1 VAPAPDLVAVTAER
15 DSLKATAAE
24 NERTARYWYDQAHKG
39 EPAKPAAEAK
49 AEQVDLL
56 DLITSQGEKGLK
68 DYLKKQGFVSADEVD
83 SKVNEKAAQLTSEA
97 QLIKDYPDLNDAK
110 SEFFLA
116 TAQFYGELKKDGV
129 PERLAMK
136 LAAQQAELAGI
147 RGGKIKTP
155 AQKTA
160 DETATRAEER
170 RVRAAAGA
178 GDHGGHRAN
187 EEADDIPTADEA
199 LAIQRLADA
208 LEIPLDKAT
217 ERYKARAKKGVQ
229 VAMRLAR

>member
-1 VAPAPDLVAVTAER
+1 VAALTAER
-15 DSLKATAAE
+15 DALRGTAAE

-49 AEQVDLL
+49 AEQIDLL
-56 DLITSQGEKGLK
+56 DLITSKGEAGLA
-68 DYLKKQGFVSADEVD
+68 DWIKKQGLVSRDDVAGM
-83 SKVNEKAAQLTSEA
+83 VNEKAAQLTSEA
-97 QLIKDYPDLNDAK
+97 QLIKDYPDLSDAK
-110 SEFFLA
+110 SEFFQA

-129 PERLAMK
+129 PERMAMK

-160 DETATRAEER
+160 DETATRTEER
-170 RVRAAAGA
+170 RARAAAGA
-178 GDHGGHRAN
+178 GDHGRHPAG
-187 EEADDIPTADEA
+187 EEADDIPTADEE

-217 ERYKARAKKGVQ
+217 ERYKARARKGVQ
-229 VAMRLAR
+229 VAMRLAK